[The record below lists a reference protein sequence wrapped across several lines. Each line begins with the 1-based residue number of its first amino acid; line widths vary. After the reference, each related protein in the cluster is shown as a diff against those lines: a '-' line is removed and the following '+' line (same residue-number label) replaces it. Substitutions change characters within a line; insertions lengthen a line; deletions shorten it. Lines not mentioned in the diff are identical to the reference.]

1 MPMKLFFLLGLLLGI
16 DSQATEIPS
25 KLTLP
30 FVLKAAIQNSDSYQ
44 ALQAKDW
51 EADASFAAQNAGLDF
66 TLFSELSQLNQKA
79 DTATPFSAS
88 GLKARQW
95 ELGIKKAFTTGTFL
109 QAGYR
114 SSLNSISFA
123 GSTTVVPD
131 YYENTFFASASQ
143 NLWAD
148 FLGSASRARSKSLEL
163 RGRALELESLEG
175 RDRWTMD
182 LIDLYYNAW
191 MAQNN
196 FFAAQDNFERRT
208 KLLETMRLK
217 VRKGTAERPDLLQV
231 QSAQLF
237 SKNQL
242 SQAKA
247 DLDTIWKSL
256 IVTLKL
262 DPRLASFPPEK
273 VPMELDTLPKDSEK
287 ICAKAVN
294 PEGTVAVERAKYY
307 KESAYLGLRKAVSE
321 KNPKLQLLGSY
332 ESNGI
337 NRLNSTAREEA
348 WGRDHPTWK
357 AMLQLEVPIG
367 FSAQESELQQARANA
382 LLAETAYDS
391 ALDNKKIE
399 LDQNCD
405 LLVRAQTE
413 LKDIQSA
420 FASQKERLELEESR
434 FRLGRSTTTQVI
446 QAGDDRTQALQAR
459 NAGEVRLR
467 QLAWKV
473 IQASETLA
481 SQREKWNE

>member
-1 MPMKLFFLLGLLLGI
+1 MKLILALGI
-16 DSQATEIPS
+16 LLSGEAFSKDIPS

-30 FVLKAAIQNSDSYQ
+30 FVLKAAIQNADSYQ

-51 EADASFAAQNAGLDF
+51 EADSSFAARNAGLDF
-66 TLFSELSQLNQKA
+66 TVISQFSYLNQKA
-79 DTATPFSAS
+79 DTATPFSPS
-88 GLKARQW
+88 GLSAKQW
-95 ELGIKKAFTTGTFL
+95 EVGVKKAFITGTAL

-114 SSLNSISFA
+114 SAFNTISFS
-123 GSTTVVPD
+123 GGGTVVPD
-131 YYENTFFASASQ
+131 YYENTFFASVSQ

-148 FLGSASRARSKSLEL
+148 FLGIASRARSKKFEL
-163 RGRALELESLEG
+163 RGRALELEALEA

-182 LIDLYYNAW
+182 LFDLYYRSW

-196 FFAAQDNFERRT
+196 FFAAQDNLERRT
-208 KLLETMRLK
+208 KLLETMKIK

-247 DLDTIWKSL
+247 DLDAIWKSL

-262 DPRLASFPPEK
+262 DPRLARFPPEK
-273 VPMELDTLPKDSEK
+273 VPMELNGLPAESER
-287 ICAKAVN
+287 ICAKKVS
-294 PEGTVAVERAKYY
+294 PENTVAVERAKFIA
-307 KESAYLGLRKAVSE
+307 EAAAFGLEKAQSE

-337 NRLNSTAREEA
+337 NRFNNIAREEA

-357 AMLQLEVPIG
+357 AMLQLEVPLG
-367 FSAQESELQQARANA
+367 FSAQDSELQQARANA
-382 LLAETAYDS
+382 LVAKTAYS
-391 ALDNKKIE
+391 STLDNKKIE
-399 LDQNCD
+399 LEKNCD
-405 LLVRAQTE
+405 LFERSLVE

-420 FASQKERLELEESR
+420 FAAQKERLELEESR

-446 QAGDDRTQALQAR
+446 QAGDDRTQAIQAK

-473 IQASETLA
+473 IQSTETLA
-481 SQREKWNE
+481 SYREKWNE